1 MDPARFLTPLLIL
14 AGAVMPAAAAPPAI
28 EWKSDQPVLIQQ
40 DGHYGRIARLDAKTL
55 IACFDWK
62 RAIHIRRSD
71 DEGKTWQEPVKVAE
85 WTSGTLTNAELLV
98 LKNGEVLS
106 FFNRRPNNR
115 DKDKKDRLPFSIGVC
130 RSKDGGRTWSEP
142 TTIYE
147 AGPEFENGCWE
158 PSALQLPDGEVQV
171 YFANEGPYRKSE
183 EQEISMM
190 RSKDNG
196 VRWGAMEKIS
206 FRKGS
211 RDGMPVPVLAKNGRT
226 IAMAIEDNGMSGT
239 FKPVIIATKLRNNGW
254 RESAADGESSRR
266 WGAMEKP
273 LAPGTYAGAPY
284 LRQLSGGEFVL
295 SFQLAESGDMKESRM
310 AVSIGSQEARDFA
323 APTFPFV
330 QDQGRSQLWNSLFI
344 KNDRTVT
351 AVSETSQNGISG
363 IWAVDGV
370 LK

>member
-1 MDPARFLTPLLIL
+1 MNPASFLTSLFIF
-14 AGAVMPAAAAPPAI
+14 AGAMMPAVAAPPVI
-28 EWKSDQPVLIQQ
+28 EWRSDQPVLIQQ
-40 DGHYGRIARLDAKTL
+40 EGHYGRIARLDAKTL

-62 RAIHIRRSD
+62 RAIHIRRSN

-85 WTSGTLTNAELLV
+85 WQFGSLTNAELLV
-98 LKNGEVLS
+98 LKNGDVLS

-115 DKDKKDRLPFSIGVC
+115 GKDRKDQQPFSIGVS
-130 RSKDGGRTWSEP
+130 RSKDGGRTWSDS

-147 AGPEFENGCWE
+147 AGGEFENGCWE
-158 PSALQLPDGEVQV
+158 PSGLQLPDGEVQV
-171 YFANEGPYRKSE
+171 YFANEGPYRSSS

-196 VRWGAMEKIS
+196 VHWDGAEKIS

-226 IAMAIEDNGMSGT
+226 VAMAIEDNGLSGT
-239 FKPVIIATKLRNNGW
+239 FKPVIIASKLRNNGW
-254 RESAADGESSRR
+254 REGSADGESSRR
-266 WGAMEKP
+266 WGAMAKP

-284 LRQLSGGEFVL
+284 LRQLAGGEFVL
-295 SFQLAESGDMKESRM
+295 SFQHAESGDMKQSRM
-310 AVSIGSQEARDFA
+310 AVSIGSQDARNFA
-323 APTFPFV
+323 PPTFPFPD
-330 QDQGRSQLWNSLFI
+330 DQGKSQLWNSLFI

-351 AVSETSQNGISG
+351 AVSETSRNGVFG
-363 IWAVDGV
+363 IWAVDGA